1 MLVSAICAGTVY
13 AQTPTNQ
20 SATANPEVSTATE
33 YKWYTMESTNDGD
46 NARKHLFLLYES
58 SNETPLHTVLLSD
71 GVADGVNLTTGGESI
86 PEKYLWRLDDAGS
99 GNVFLVNKASG
110 LRISVPSSANNTN
123 STKLEMSVAGA
134 VWSKEIPSGN
144 AANQVTFDYAGY
156 KDENNT
162 HQPAYLNAMLASV
175 GYGVT
180 IYKAGQN
187 QSSGWY
193 FYPAYTE
200 TVEATTYCAP
210 DMKVNSNKSHQ
221 TRHVTAITVTGGTA
235 GFSGNGYSSATDRP
249 VYEAHLDQVIVCRP
263 GDVLTPVIAHD
274 PEDWVHKYV
283 YVDWD
288 DNKVF
293 DVVTGTPGQKNWG
306 ELVSYTYI
314 ETSFN
319 SGNGYNSEGTSVDS
333 QAQNAKLGS
342 FTVPDTMASGDYRIR
357 FKVDWNSTDP
367 CGNMSQDNYIAD
379 NGGAVIDLTLRVD
392 NRAKAPEFSPASGT
406 GLTLGAQQQITIT
419 SDAGATIYYTT
430 DGTDPVPGTSS
441 SIQSGETVSVTAGSY
456 SDVITVKAVAQ
467 TDGKDLS
474 DIASA
479 TYTVLYPY
487 CDLDGLT
494 ETRTDRTQNEGN
506 DNRHVDAIS
515 VTGSSVEDFSGSG
528 YGDAAHRPIYEK
540 HLDQVIV
547 CCPGDVLQPSV
558 TYDGE
563 WMHKYV
569 YVDWGKDG
577 VFDVETGIAGE
588 ATGWGDLV
596 SYNYIGNKTS
606 AGEETTNQGLKKLGS
621 FTVPAD
627 ASGDYVIRFKIDWD
641 DTDPCVGSDRYTS
654 IANNGG
660 AVIDLT
666 LRVEN
671 KTAAPVF
678 SPASCEFPVGT
689 TQEIT
694 ITSSTEGATIYYTLD
709 GTEPTDASQTIENG
723 GTVSVPV
730 DDWRVITT
738 VKAFASAAGKDP
750 SNVTSAVYTVESPYC
765 DLDGLTQN
773 HSSENRYVTNIRIS
787 DASGTEFFVGNG
799 YSQERNRP
807 IYEKHLD
814 QVIACSPGDVLK
826 PAIGYEGHHMHKY
839 VYVDWGKD
847 GVFDVETGTAGQKD
861 WGDLVSYSYI
871 GGKTSDGS
879 DSDINNIDE
888 PLGSFEIPADA
899 SGDYVIRF
907 KIAWDDT
914 DPCGNDAI
922 ATDGG
927 AVIDLTLRVNGTEP
941 PVPTE
946 DKEVTADT
954 RETGDAAYRTVT
966 VKAGSDARMPVWT
979 VGENTVSAQ
988 SLDIEIAADATTPEI
1003 ALSGSGTIEASTIR
1017 VVRAI
1022 TADVWALMA
1031 LPFDFDLAD
1040 VTVNGAAA
1048 QYGSNIRIMEYDGGK
1063 RADGSVEG
1071 YTMSGWTEKT
1081 SGTIAANVGFALV
1094 VNPANGAEQSV
1105 IFSATSFLMDAND
1118 KEIGLTRHPSSVNI
1132 NADGKS
1138 GDADW
1143 NLRGNPMLQKATK
1156 GTGYSLYIYDAA
1168 TDSYNEHAS
1177 TDTPA
1182 YVPFAAW
1189 FVQSDDGFTSM
1200 SFSHVSASAGA
1211 ADGRNID
1218 GRFAVAINGG
1228 EDEARITVAGGSS
1241 QSYVR
1246 NEDAMYFAPNSRK
1259 VSQLYLID
1267 EDGAKI
1273 ASSVVP
1279 EPYAEVRL
1287 AYDAV
1292 TAGEQT
1298 LTVTSLIP
1306 GTAVTLVDNET
1317 GKAMQMGEGS
1327 EYTFTSAA
1335 GLDSDRFV
1343 LKTSKVDLSG
1353 IETAGAEASGISA
1366 VAAGGT
1372 ITVYGAEAG
1381 SVISVY
1387 TVNGAMVSS
1396 TVAADVETVLPVSV
1410 DGVLLVKAGEEVI
1423 KVVK

>member
-46 NARKHLFLLYES
+46 SERKHLFLLYES

-110 LRISVPSSANNTN
+110 LRISVPSSATNTN
-123 STKLEMSVAGA
+123 SIKLEMSTAGA
-134 VWSKEIPSGN
+134 AWSKEIPSGN

-180 IYKAGQN
+180 IWQAGQN

-200 TVEATTYCAP
+200 TVEATYCAP
-210 DMKVNSNKSHQ
+210 NMKVNSSKKHQ
-221 TRHVTAITVTGGTA
+221 DRHVTAITVTGGTA
-235 GFSGNGYSSATDRP
+235 DFSGNGYSSATDRP

-314 ETSFN
+314 ETS
-319 SGNGYNSEGTSVDS
+319 SGSSNGYNSEGTSVNS
-333 QAQNAKLGS
+333 EAQNAKLGS
-342 FTVPDTMASGDYRIR
+342 FTVPDTIASGDYRIR

-379 NGGAVIDLTLRVD
+379 NGGTVIDLTLRVD
-392 NRAKAPEFSPASGT
+392 NSAKAPEFSPASGT
-406 GLTLGAQQQITIT
+406 VLTLGVQQQITIT

-474 DIASA
+474 DVASA

-487 CDLDGLT
+487 CVL
-494 ETRTDRTQNEGN
+494 EG
-506 DNRHVDAIS
+506 
-515 VTGSSVEDFSGSG
+515 
-528 YGDAAHRPIYEK
+528 
-540 HLDQVIV
+540 Q
-547 CCPGDVLQPSV
+547 
-558 TYDGE
+558 
-563 WMHKYV
+563 
-569 YVDWGKDG
+569 
-577 VFDVETGIAGE
+577 
-588 ATGWGDLV
+588 
-596 SYNYIGNKTS
+596 
-606 AGEETTNQGLKKLGS
+606 
-621 FTVPAD
+621 
-627 ASGDYVIRFKIDWD
+627 
-641 DTDPCVGSDRYTS
+641 
-654 IANNGG
+654 
-660 AVIDLT
+660 
-666 LRVEN
+666 
-671 KTAAPVF
+671 
-678 SPASCEFPVGT
+678 
-689 TQEIT
+689 
-694 ITSSTEGATIYYTLD
+694 
-709 GTEPTDASQTIENG
+709 
-723 GTVSVPV
+723 
-730 DDWRVITT
+730 
-738 VKAFASAAGKDP
+738 
-750 SNVTSAVYTVESPYC
+750 
-765 DLDGLTQN
+765 TQN

-839 VYVDWGKD
+839 VYVDWDKD
-847 GVFDVETGTAGQKD
+847 GVFEVANGTAGQKD

-871 GGKTSDGS
+871 DGKGSDGS
-879 DSDINNIDE
+879 SSDINNIDE

-927 AVIDLTLRVNGTEP
+927 AVIDLTLRVGNRTAAPVFDPASGTVFPIGEY
-941 PVPTE
+941 
-946 DKEVTADT
+946 A
-954 RETGDAAYRTVT
+954 TVT
-966 VKAGSDARMPVWT
+966 VKSADVDAVIYYTTDGSEPSTSSAQIANGGEIYLRTDNWTNNYTVKAVAKVDGKDLSSVSTATYTVDNPYDDICRPKVDENNKNKRVMTKAEIQNGSGILSVHTVFSPSVLQKQDQAYSNITDVVVVEPGAKFNFSVTYSTQVGWGNLVVYQMKSSDDYSVIYGPYDGAWEQGISPNNLFASVYSKNDGASVDQTNGIITFPITIPADSKTGDIVVLRFLIPGADTVDTPCPQDLVECNYCDFIFCVYSIPEDKDVTVNTKEDDDVVYATVTVGKEENAQEEPVWEIGAHQT
-979 VGENTVSAQ
+979 AAD
-988 SLDIEIAADATTPEI
+988 SLVINVEASGAAPEIEI
-1003 ALSGSGTIEASTIR
+1003 SGSGTIEASTIR

-1048 QYGSNIRIMEYDGGK
+1048 QYGNNIRIMEYDGGK

-1118 KEIGLTRHPSSVNI
+1118 KEIGLTRHPSTVNI

-1228 EDEARITVAGGSS
+1228 EDEARITVAGGTS

-1343 LKTSKVDLSG
+1343 LKTAKVDLSG

-1366 VAAGGT
+1366 VASGGT

-1381 SVISVY
+1381 SEISVY

-1396 TVAADVETVLPVSV
+1396 TVAADVETVIPVSV